1 MDGMAHY
8 LLLLE
13 RSASVATTT
22 RQADARHMA
31 LFFGFRKHR
40 PCLLSWAGLTNLR
53 RLNKG
58 QTPPYPQLL
67 APRSDRACCTFT
79 SHVYRCCIHLVRSS
93 LPRSISSRTPRP
105 LLANA
110 MRSPFFDRGSEPRSK
125 PCRSQ
130 IHASALNA
138 SSYDSWRQPTSYN
151 IHILSLSLS
160 LCTTARECSIVRAAA
175 PYIEYSILFY
185 SAMTV

>member
-8 LLLLE
+8 LLLLLE

-31 LFFGFRKHR
+31 LFLGFRKHR

-58 QTPPYPQLL
+58 QTPPP
-67 APRSDRACCTFT
+67 AA
-79 SHVYRCCIHLVRSS
+79 RSS
-93 LPRSISSRTPRP
+93 IGSSLLYVYLARLQMLHPSRPVVPSPIHQLADPTRP

-138 SSYDSWRQPTSYN
+138 SSYDSWRQPTSY
-151 IHILSLSLS
+151 IISLSIALHN
-160 LCTTARECSIVRAAA
+160 CTWVFDREGRCSIYRVF
-175 PYIEYSILFY
+175 YSIRRWPC
-185 SAMTV
+185 M